1 MQLGANDVG
10 HDRFG
15 DLIHK
20 SIGRAEP
27 LRMCRSMHVRAR
39 IDPDVQDLGVQ
50 LGAALS
56 RAASTQGGV
65 SDANCER
72 EHTHLYSVNLNLGQC
87 AWFVQK

>member
-20 SIGRAEP
+20 SIGRGEP
-27 LRMCRSMHVRAR
+27 LRMCRSMHVCAR

-56 RAASTQGGV
+56 RAASTQGAHGLELSALAQMGAV
-65 SDANCER
+65 E
-72 EHTHLYSVNLNLGQC
+72 V
-87 AWFVQK
+87 